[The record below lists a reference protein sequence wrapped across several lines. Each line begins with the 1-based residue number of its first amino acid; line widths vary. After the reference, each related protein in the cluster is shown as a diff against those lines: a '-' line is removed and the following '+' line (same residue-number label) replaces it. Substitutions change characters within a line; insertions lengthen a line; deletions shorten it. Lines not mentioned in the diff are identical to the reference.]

1 MREHEA
7 SEPKELTE
15 LLPSEQVVLGALF
28 HKHAGQPFSTMM
40 TTAESAAEGLS
51 GVEAR
56 SAFIRLRQ
64 KGWIRAVRKTWGES
78 LYYIPVHQI
87 PALTAAYAQRIMDN
101 GLPERGMERDGLE
114 LKMTQNNPIQVIQE
128 AKPDIAA
135 EIIHILAW
143 IAREDL
149 SLTNKGTVHKR
160 MLQRLS
166 AMTHW
171 CAEDFVG
178 LNLQYEHLDVYPAHV
193 AILLDMLLSLGLLH
207 KDQGKIQVDAAS
219 LGYWLKQSW
228 SFMHR
233 EIFKV
238 CMDRYGISS
247 PEAQHF
253 RYRLI
258 LLGASHNTWFD
269 IADVIPQRNK
279 NEETGDAGQPEY
291 VRSWLNALAGWG
303 YGEIGEDAF
312 GTLFYRWLID
322 PEALLH
328 LEVQQ
333 AMDTRKNVF
342 FVQPDFE
349 IMVPPEVTPQVRWK
363 LEYCAELISLD
374 RMSIYRVTKEQ
385 IMNASRNGFTC
396 DKVME
401 FLDRYAATR
410 VPEHVRMAIQQWGSE
425 WDRLKM
431 QSDKDAAKNQ
441 IIKPIDFFFMEKS
454 EKDKS
459 DKDEHMI
466 EPGDSQESFYV
477 QGREGLVH
485 LGADSFISEPEQ
497 SVVEASDL
505 LPEYGSI
512 PDMWHNDWRRYHM
525 STTRQIT
532 ATAIEWQ
539 TKLGLKKEQSVVY
552 IIPDQI
558 QGHDDWTLTG
568 WVVPGTG
575 ERAIERCTISPMDWD
590 KIRLIV
596 PEQI

>member
-1 MREHEA
+1 MRVYEA

-40 TTAESAAEGLS
+40 TTSESAAEGLS

-78 LYYIPVHQI
+78 LYYIPVHLI
-87 PALTAAYAQRIMDN
+87 PALTAAYAQRIRDN
-101 GLPERGMERDGLE
+101 GLPERDMGRDGLE
-114 LKMTQNNPIQVIQE
+114 LKMTQSNPIQVIQE
-128 AKPDIAA
+128 AKPDIAV

-143 IAREDL
+143 IAREN
-149 SLTNKGTVHKR
+149 LTLTSKGTVHKR

-178 LNLQYEHLDVYPAHV
+178 LNLQYEHPDVYPAHV

-207 KDQGKIQVDAAS
+207 KDQEKIQVDAAS

-228 SFMHR
+228 PFMHR

-238 CMDRYGISS
+238 CMGRYGISS
-247 PEAQHF
+247 PEVQHF

-258 LLGASHNTWFD
+258 LLGASQYTWFD
-269 IADVIPQRNK
+269 IADVILQRNK
-279 NEETGDAGQPEY
+279 NGETGDAGQSEY

-303 YGEIGEDAF
+303 YGEIGEDAS
-312 GTLFYRWLID
+312 GNLFYRWLVD

-328 LEVQQ
+328 SEVQQ
-333 AMDTRKNVF
+333 AMDTGKEVF

-349 IMVPPEVTPQVRWK
+349 IMVPPEVIPQVRWK

-401 FLDRYAATR
+401 FLDCYAAMR

-425 WDRLKM
+425 WDRLKT
-431 QSDKDAAKNQ
+431 QSDKNAANNQ
-441 IIKPIDFFFMEKS
+441 IIKSIDSFLN
-454 EKDKS
+454 
-459 DKDEHMI
+459 DKDDHVI
-466 EPGDSQESFYV
+466 EPGDSQASFYV
-477 QGREGLVH
+477 QGREGLFH
-485 LGADSFISEPEQ
+485 LGPDSFIYEQEQFIVEP
-497 SVVEASDL
+497 SDL

-532 ATAIEWQ
+532 AKAIEWQ
-539 TKLGLKKEQSVVY
+539 TKLSLKKDQSVVY
-552 IIPDQI
+552 IIPEQI

-568 WVVPGTG
+568 WVVPGTD

>member
-1 MREHEA
+1 MRVYEA

-40 TTAESAAEGLS
+40 TTSESAAEGLS

-78 LYYIPVHQI
+78 LYYIPVHLI
-87 PALTAAYAQRIMDN
+87 PALTAAYAQRIRDN
-101 GLPERGMERDGLE
+101 GLPERDMGRDGLE
-114 LKMTQNNPIQVIQE
+114 LKMTQSNPIQVIQE
-128 AKPDIAA
+128 AKPDIAV

-143 IAREDL
+143 IAREN
-149 SLTNKGTVHKR
+149 LTLTSKGTVHKR

-178 LNLQYEHLDVYPAHV
+178 LNLQYEHPGVYPAHV

-207 KDQGKIQVDAAS
+207 KDQEKIQVDAAS

-228 SFMHR
+228 PFMHR

-238 CMDRYGISS
+238 CMGRYGISS
-247 PEAQHF
+247 PEVQHF

-258 LLGASHNTWFD
+258 LLGASQNTWFD
-269 IADVIPQRNK
+269 IADVILQRNK
-279 NEETGDAGQPEY
+279 NGETGDAGQSEY

-303 YGEIGEDAF
+303 YGEIGEDAS
-312 GTLFYRWLID
+312 GNLFYRWLVD

-328 LEVQQ
+328 SEVQQ
-333 AMDTRKNVF
+333 AMDTGKEVF

-349 IMVPPEVTPQVRWK
+349 IMVPPEVIPQFRWK

-401 FLDRYAATR
+401 FLDCYAATR

-425 WDRLKM
+425 WDRLKT
-431 QSDKDAAKNQ
+431 QSDKNAANNQ
-441 IIKPIDFFFMEKS
+441 IIKSIDSFLN
-454 EKDKS
+454 
-459 DKDEHMI
+459 DKDDHVI
-466 EPGDSQESFYV
+466 EPGDSQASFYV
-477 QGREGLVH
+477 QGREGLFH
-485 LGADSFISEPEQ
+485 LGPDSFIYEQEQFIVEP
-497 SVVEASDL
+497 SDL

-532 ATAIEWQ
+532 AKAIEWQ
-539 TKLGLKKEQSVVY
+539 TKLSLKKDQSVVY
-552 IIPDQI
+552 IIPEQI

-568 WVVPGTG
+568 WVVPGTD